1 MRGWLAGLLL
11 MVAVPALAVPLEELT
26 LVSEH
31 PVDGMVGGNLSGLAV
46 CGGQLWT
53 VSDRDDDVLYS
64 LNIAAT
70 VWQAQANALQ
80 IPPVPESYLPGTL
93 QSMAKVSALVRGGSL
108 DFEGVTCDAAGNR
121 YLVSEAFALVLKVP
135 AQGAPVWLD
144 LPAAVVEQARAKGM
158 LQHFN
163 GIFEGIAINP
173 AGDRLW
179 LAAER
184 EQRGLLAVSRVND
197 TWLCKG
203 SCVLRTEPG
212 KDVLPTQVG
221 GKTVSRDF
229 SDLSLFDGKLY
240 ALERSAYRICR
251 RTLETGQTER
261 CWSFAREALRPDRLY
276 SQRYGLTEAL
286 VVDATGAWV
295 GTDNN
300 FGERADGEKR
310 PVVWRFAAPKG
321 GWSEK
326 R

>member
-1 MRGWLAGLLL
+1 MRGWIAGLLL
-11 MVAVPALAVPLEELT
+11 VIAAPAYAVPLDELT

-31 PVDGMVGGNLSGLAV
+31 PVEGMVGGNLSGLAS
-46 CGGQLWT
+46 CNGQLWT

-64 LNIAAT
+64 LDIADT
-70 VWQAQANALQ
+70 VWKARPNPIQV
-80 IPPVPESYLPGTL
+80 PPLAESNLPGSL
-93 QSMAKVSALVRGGSL
+93 QALAKVSGLVRGGSL
-108 DFEGVTCDAAGNR
+108 DFEGISCDAAGNR
-121 YLVSEAFALVLKVP
+121 YVVSEAFATVLKVP
-135 AQGAPVWLD
+135 VQGSPVWLS
-144 LPAAVVEQARAKGM
+144 LPGALMEQARAKGM

-184 EQRGLLAVSRVND
+184 EQRGLLVVSHEND
-197 TWLCKG
+197 TWRCKG

-221 GKTVSRDF
+221 SKPVFRDF
-229 SDLSLFDGKLY
+229 SDLSLYDGKLY

-251 RTLETGQTER
+251 RTLETGKTER
-261 CWSFAREALRPDRLY
+261 CWSFAREALQPNRLY

-286 VVDATGAWV
+286 VVDETGAWV

-300 FGERADGEKR
+300 FSERADGEKR
-310 PVVWRFAAPKG
+310 PVVWRFAAPEG
-321 GWSEK
+321 GWSGK
-326 R
+326 P

>member
-11 MVAVPALAVPLEELT
+11 VAAPAFSAPQEELT

-31 PVDGMVGGNLSGLAV
+31 PVDGMVGGNLSGLAF
-46 CGGQLWT
+46 CGDRLWT

-64 LNIAAT
+64 LDTSDT
-70 VWQAQANALQ
+70 VWKAQANA
-80 IPPVPESYLPGTL
+80 IRVPPLPESYLPEKL
-93 QSMAKVSALVRGGSL
+93 QSLARLSGLVRGGNL
-108 DFEGVTCDAAGNR
+108 DFEGVSCDAAGNR
-121 YLVSEAFALVLKVP
+121 YVVSEAFALVLKVP
-135 AQGAPVWLD
+135 VEGAPVWLD
-144 LPAAVVEQARAKGM
+144 LPAALVEQARAKGM

-184 EQRGLLAVSRVND
+184 EQRGLLVVSRQGD
-197 TWLCKG
+197 TWQCQG
-203 SCVLRTEPG
+203 SCVLRAEPG
-212 KDVLPTQVG
+212 REALPKQVG
-221 GKTVSRDF
+221 GKSVFRDF

-251 RTLETGQTER
+251 RALETGKTER
-261 CWSFAREALRPDRLY
+261 CWSFAREALQPNRLY
-276 SQRYGLTEAL
+276 RQSYGLTEAL
-286 VVDATGAWV
+286 VVDETGAWV

-310 PVVWRFAAPKG
+310 PVVWRFAAPQG
-321 GWSEK
+321 GWGVK
-326 R
+326 P